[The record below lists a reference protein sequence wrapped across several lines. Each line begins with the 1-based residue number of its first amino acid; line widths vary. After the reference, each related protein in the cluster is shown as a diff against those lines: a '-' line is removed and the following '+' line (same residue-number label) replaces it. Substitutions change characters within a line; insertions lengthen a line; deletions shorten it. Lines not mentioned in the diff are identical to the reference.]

1 MSLFAILGM
10 PCFVLFILSAVGR
23 RRTLKATT
31 ISPQRGLPALQF
43 IKGFFYALPCLVVI
57 LILRR
62 FVPLSYRH
70 FPLYLYY
77 LFTDHLIPVVFLAVL
92 YFLAYPQK
100 TFRDLLLFGGGFY
113 TLIGIVEVFSQYGQ
127 YEPYLLFLLPAVR
140 MAVLL
145 FLTIFFLRYQE
156 WYGVVRVLLLILLV
170 FVPFLSAAITYL
182 YMRAYLFWA
191 DFLTV
196 LLFLGSLVY
205 TFLERDV

>member
-1 MSLFAILGM
+1 MSLFAILGI
-10 PCFVLFILSAVGR
+10 PCFTLFILSAAD
-23 RRTLKATT
+23 RRTSLKVTA
-31 ISPQRGLPALQF
+31 ISAQRRLPALQF
-43 IKGFFYALPCLVVI
+43 IKGFFYAIPCLVVI

-70 FPLYLYY
+70 LPLYVYY
-77 LFTDHLIPVVFLAVL
+77 LFTDHLIPIVFLVVL
-92 YFLAYPQK
+92 YFLAYSQK
-100 TFRDLLLFGGGFY
+100 TFRELLLFGGGFY
-113 TLIGIVEVFSQYGQ
+113 TLIGIVEIFSQYGQ

-145 FLTIFFLRYQE
+145 FVTIFFLRYQQ
-156 WYGVVRVLLLILLV
+156 WYGVVRVLFLILLL

-182 YMRAYLFWA
+182 YMRAYLLWA
-191 DFLTV
+191 GCLTV